1 MLFSGTIWDEVEKLF
16 CSRNFSVSLMK
27 ILVSLFATVSVSK
40 FQCLFQSKLFNYVSC
55 FA

>member
-27 ILVSLFATVSVSK
+27 IINGDKDFGVFICHCLCQQISVSVSE
-40 FQCLFQSKLFNYVSC
+40 
-55 FA
+55 